1 MKKKKLLKR
10 IEKLEGKVEKI
21 EEIMSH
27 YNNRRIQ
34 PEPICI
40 PSVSVPEYHTD
51 PEDISGFPDDSTAS
65 RHYWWNPRYMKTTGE
80 TDVTWI

>member
-21 EEIMSH
+21 EDIMSQ
-27 YNNRRIQ
+27 YNGRWVQ

-40 PSVSVPEYHTD
+40 PSVSVPQY
-51 PEDISGFPDDSTAS
+51 DIAPQDDSTAS
-65 RHYWWNPRYMKTTGE
+65 RMYWWNPRYMKTTGE

>member
-21 EEIMSH
+21 EGIMSQ
-27 YNNRRIQ
+27 YNDRWELIR
-34 PEPICI
+34 I
-40 PSVSVPEYHTD
+40 PSVSVPQY
-51 PEDISGFPDDSTAS
+51 DIAPQDDSTAS
-65 RHYWWNPRYMKTTGE
+65 RKYWWNPRYMKTTGE

>member
-21 EEIMSH
+21 EEIMNQ
-27 YNNRRIQ
+27 YNSRWVQ
-34 PEPICI
+34 PEPIFI
-40 PSVSVPEYHTD
+40 PSVSVPQY
-51 PEDISGFPDDSTAS
+51 DIAPQDDSTAS
-65 RHYWWNPRYMKTTGE
+65 RKYWWNPRYMKTTGE